1 MSEDPYPSD
10 RPDPRDDGPYSSDPY
25 VQPRP
30 SQPAYGPPATA
41 PLSPPPGEP
50 PAPGAPQYP
59 AYVPP
64 PLIYPPPT
72 PPNSSAIVLTV
83 FSGLTILTGYCCIIG
98 IGPLVFGILGI
109 TQQAHDPESA
119 ARMTKIG
126 WALFA
131 GMTLLVILG
140 LVLFIVLAIASES

>member
-25 VQPRP
+25 VQHRP

-41 PLSPPPGEP
+41 PLSPPPGQP
-50 PAPGAPQYP
+50 PAPGAQQYP
-59 AYVPP
+59 SYVPP

-83 FSGLTILTGYCCIIG
+83 LSGLTILTGYCCIIG

-109 TQQAHDPESA
+109 TQQVSDPEGA